1 MSFGTRTK
9 RIGRRARLRR
19 APMRYKP
26 PKPGSKRAVRD
37 ELDSV
42 DAQIVKPRD
51 GYWCV
56 QCRTDGVPNQ
66 GILDAGHLYPK
77 GKFPGGRFLLEN
89 LFAQCRFHNQLHIGS
104 PMVFMTWYQET
115 YSPEQLQ
122 ALHKEVLKPAP
133 SLETM
138 VQLLAEREE
147 MLSSMRLLASASI

>member
-1 MSFGTRTK
+1 MTWGQRK
-9 RIGRRARLRR
+9 HNIGRRVPLRR
-19 APMRYKP
+19 APMRYKA
-26 PKPGSKRAVRD
+26 PKPGSRRALRD
-37 ELDSV
+37 ELDTV

-51 GYWCV
+51 EYWCV

-138 VQLLAEREE
+138 VRLLAEREHLLSE
-147 MLSSMRLLASASI
+147 MRAHMGAMV